1 MATLRH
7 LLENNKT
14 WAERKCTEDPDFFE
28 KTARG
33 QSPDYLWIGCSD
45 SRVPAED
52 LVGLFP
58 GELFVHRN
66 IANIVGHTDL
76 NVLSVIQFA
85 IEVLKIQHVIVCG
98 HYGCGGVNT
107 ALGDND
113 NGLIDNWLLNIKDIY
128 QKHAQELDTI
138 ADKDKRHEVMC
149 ELNVIEQVRN
159 VCQTTVVR
167 NAWKSGQNVTVH
179 GWVYKLKD
187 GRIKSLDAEIS
198 SPDELDRCY
207 RLIINKA
214 IAG

>member
-7 LLENNKT
+7 LLENNRA
-14 WAERKCTEDPDFFE
+14 WAERKCTDDPGFFE

-85 IEVLKIQHVIVCG
+85 VEVLKIQHVIVCG
-98 HYGCGGVNT
+98 HYGCGGVKT
-107 ALGDND
+107 AMSEGD
-113 NGLIDNWLLNIKDIY
+113 NGLIDNWLLNIRDIY
-128 QKHAQELDTI
+128 HKHAQVLDAI
-138 ADKDKRHEVMC
+138 EDADKRHEVLC

-167 NAWKSGQNVTVH
+167 NAWKSGQSVTVH

-187 GRIKSLDAEIS
+187 GRIKTLDAEIS
-198 SPDELDRCY
+198 NPDELDRCY
-207 RLIINKA
+207 RRTVTKA
-214 IAG
+214 VAG